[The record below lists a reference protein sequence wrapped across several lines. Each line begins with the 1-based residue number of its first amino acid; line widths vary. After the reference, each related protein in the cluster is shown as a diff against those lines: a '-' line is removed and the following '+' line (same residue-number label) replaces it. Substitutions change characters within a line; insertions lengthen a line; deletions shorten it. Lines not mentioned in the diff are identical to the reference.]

1 MKRFIT
7 RKRKNIVN
15 LKYFI
20 ICFIFLFSIIMS
32 LKILNNIDDDK
43 VTSYLLSETMG
54 INKNDI
60 QFIDLMNFNL
70 ASSESILK
78 NTISTIGSI
87 EPVNNIIDEDKMVKE
102 PILYI
107 YNTHQQ
113 EEYLA
118 GNLANYNISPT
129 VYMVSNILSKELE
142 KYDIYSIVE
151 DENIK
156 DVLNENGWGY
166 NNSYR
171 ASRIWINNIKNSYPS
186 IKYFIDVHRDSVSL
200 STVINN
206 KKYARMML
214 VLGMD
219 YDTYEENEGLMIK
232 INDYL
237 NNNYSGIS
245 RDILYAKKN
254 VFNQDLDP
262 NIFLVEIGGNES
274 GFEEVYNSVLVLAEA
289 LSYVI
294 GENNGR

>member
-7 RKRKNIVN
+7 KKRKNIVIY
-15 LKYFI
+15 KYFI
-20 ICFIFLFSIIMS
+20 IIFIFLLSIIIT
-32 LKILNNIDDDK
+32 LKFLNNLNDDK
-43 VTSYLLSETMG
+43 ITSYLLSETMG
-54 INKNDI
+54 INKSDI
-60 QFIDLMNFNL
+60 QFIDLVNFNL
-70 ASSESILK
+70 NYESLLK
-78 NTISTIGSI
+78 NNISSI
-87 EPVNNIIDEDKMVKE
+87 DKIVTVNNNINEDKIVKE

-118 GNLANYNISPT
+118 GSLANYNISPT

-142 KYDIYSIVE
+142 KYNIYSIVE

-156 DVLNENGWGY
+156 EVLNENGWGY

-171 ASRIWINNIKNSYPS
+171 ASRIWINNIKDIYPS

-206 KKYARMML
+206 KKYAKIMF

-219 YDTYEENEGLMIK
+219 YSTYEDNESLMIK
-232 INDYL
+232 LNDYINKYYNTL
-237 NNNYSGIS
+237 S

-274 GFEEVYNSVLVLAEA
+274 EFEEVYNSVLVLAEA
-289 LSYVI
+289 ISYVI
-294 GENNGR
+294 GENNG